1 MRTLAALAVSVAL
14 IMPAA
19 AQTTYYI
26 VQDAQTKRCTVT
38 HEKPTTTTTT
48 TIVSP
53 DGKVYTTESEATTAM
68 KTLKVCDT
76 K

>member
-26 VQDAQTKRCTVT
+26 VQDTQTKRCTVT

-68 KTLKVCDT
+68 KTVKVCDT

>member
-1 MRTLAALAVSVAL
+1 MRIPTALAISVAL

-19 AQTTYYI
+19 AQSTYYI
-26 VQDAQTKRCTVT
+26 VQDGQTKKCTIT
-38 HEKPTTTTTT
+38 TSKPTTTTTT

-68 KTLKVCDT
+68 KTVKVCDT